1 MLVLL
6 WVKCLVRCT
15 RDQSMPKENVLRG
28 VIRVTEY
35 FHGAEFRVIDIFEFI
50 CKSSI
55 GESDCYGCEAHHSA
69 EFAANLGILK
79 LQ

>member
-1 MLVLL
+1 
-6 WVKCLVRCT
+6 
-15 RDQSMPKENVLRG
+15 MPKENVLRG